1 MSKVFISYSWESEE
15 HKEWVMG
22 LRNRLEEESVHT
34 ILDRINM
41 NLGDSIPK
49 FMEESIRNSKF
60 VLLILTPTYKE
71 KADARIG
78 GVGYEEAII
87 TGEVLNGQTKKRFIP
102 VLAKGDWGTSTP
114 YWALGR
120 NGVDLSGEP
129 YREAEFQRLLDALKQ
144 NQDSEVSYSLSGKQ
158 VCILNKLANTDSL
171 TPDQLEEQTG
181 YTNASI
187 NYQIKGLIKQGI
199 VEKRDASY
207 ALTELGQRWLS
218 AA

>member
-1 MSKVFISYSWESEE
+1 MR
-15 HKEWVMG
+15 
-22 LRNRLEEESVHT
+22 LRNRLEEENVRT
-34 ILDRINM
+34 VLDRINM

-102 VLAKGDWGTSTP
+102 VLAKGDWATSAP
-114 YWALGR
+114 YWAIGR
-120 NGVDLSGEP
+120 SGIDLSGEH
-129 YREAEFQRLLDALKQ
+129 YSEAEFQRLLDELKQ

-158 VCILNKLANTDSL
+158 FCILNKLANADSL
-171 TPDQLEEQTG
+171 TPDQLEKQTG

-187 NYQIKGLIKQGI
+187 SYQIKGLIDQGI
-199 VEKRDASY
+199 VEKSNASY
-207 ALTELGQRWLS
+207 ALTELGRRWL
-218 AA
+218 AAA

>member
-15 HKEWVMG
+15 HKEWVMR
-22 LRNRLEEESVHT
+22 LRNRLEEENVHT

-60 VLLILTPTYKE
+60 ILLILTPTYKE

-102 VLAKGDWGTSTP
+102 VLAKGDWSTSTP

-120 NGVDLSGEP
+120 NGVNLSEEP
-129 YREAEFQRLLDALKQ
+129 YSEVEFQRLLSALKEK
-144 NQDSEVSYSLSGKQ
+144 QDSEVSYSLSGKQ
-158 VCILNKLANTDSL
+158 VCILNKLANADSL

-199 VEKRDASY
+199 VEKCDASY